1 MNDIELLEQQ
11 AIDAAINIQWKQAIE
26 LNNKIVKIE
35 PHNGSAYLRLGFVY
49 LQLQDIVKA
58 KKYYSKALKLL
69 PRSSVALQNLERVK
83 VLENEKV
90 KKTDDKQ
97 TAFDPGLFMD
107 SAGKTKIVALS
118 NLGQKNVLA
127 RLTIGQQ
134 IHLKVKKHRVE
145 ARTQSDDYIG
155 TLPDDLSKRLIYFF
169 KAKSTYLTYIKE
181 STLTRVIVFI
191 KEEKKGKTVYY
202 LVSFPQN
209 IQKKLEEIP
218 SVTGEEKEE
227 DGDDGQEEHVDAWE
241 KMVADRGNND
251 DKELLVDIQ
260 RDDLE
265 DEE

>member
-26 LNNKIVKIE
+26 LNNKIIKLE
-35 PHNGSAYLRLGFVY
+35 PKNESAYLRLGFVY
-49 LQLQDIVKA
+49 LQLRDIVKA
-58 KKYYSKALKLL
+58 KKYYSKALRLQ
-69 PRSSVALQNLERVK
+69 PRNSVALQNLERVK

-90 KKTDDKQ
+90 QKKDKDQ

-107 SAGKTKIVALS
+107 AAGKTKTVALA

-127 RLTIGQQ
+127 GLTIGQP
-134 IHLKVKKHRVE
+134 ILLKVKKHRVE

-191 KEEKKGKTVYY
+191 KEEKKGKAVYY
-202 LVSFPQN
+202 QISFPQN
-209 IQKKLEEIP
+209 IQKKLEDIP
-218 SVTGEEKEE
+218 AASGDEKDEEGEEN
-227 DGDDGQEEHVDAWE
+227 QEEHIDAWE
-241 KMVADRGNND
+241 KMASDRANND
-251 DKELLVDIQ
+251 EKELLVDIQ

>member
-26 LNNKIVKIE
+26 LNNKIIKLE
-35 PHNGSAYLRLGFVY
+35 AKNESAYLRLGFVY
-49 LQLQDIVKA
+49 LQLRDIVKA
-58 KKYYSKALKLL
+58 KKFYSKALRLQ
-69 PRSSVALQNLERVK
+69 PRNSVALQNLERVK

-90 KKTDDKQ
+90 QKTGGDQ
-97 TAFDPGLFMD
+97 IAFDPGLFMD
-107 SAGKTKIVALS
+107 AAGKTKTVALA

-127 RLTIGQQ
+127 GLTIGQP

-169 KAKSTYLTYIKE
+169 KAKSTYLTYVKE

-191 KEEKKGKTVYY
+191 KEEKKGKAVYY
-202 LVSFPQN
+202 QISFPQN
-209 IQKKLEEIP
+209 IKKKLEEIP
-218 SVTGEEKEE
+218 AGAGDEKDEDGEENQ
-227 DGDDGQEEHVDAWE
+227 DEHIDAWE
-241 KMVADRGNND
+241 KMAADRGNND
-251 DKELLVDIQ
+251 DKEPLVDIK
-260 RDDLE
+260 RDDLD